1 MVAGKCSTERA
12 REMLGEAAFCIQPEA
27 VRERLEQTAEMQEIC
42 ALEATFPQSGYV
54 DVLHFLGKV
63 GVEGAYL
70 DEPELLTLA
79 QLADTASSIAAF
91 FARNSDAPPPSAASS
106 VTSSATAASAT
117 AAARK
122 ADRYPRLAEMAQ
134 ALQTLAPVS
143 RGIAGLVDR
152 FGRVKDSASPELALL
167 RRQLVEV
174 QQQVG
179 RRMQAILRKA
189 QADGYADA
197 DAEVS
202 IRDGRAVIPVSASAK
217 RKVAGMVL
225 DESAT
230 GKTSFI
236 EPAEVVE
243 LNNRLRELGFAE
255 KREVVKILIQFTAF
269 LRPFLPPLTQAAEL
283 VARVD
288 FIRAKALFANSIG
301 GVKPALVDGQAIA
314 WRSARHPL
322 LEAALKKEGKAI
334 VPLDLH
340 LSPEKHILLI
350 SGPNAGGKSACIKT
364 AGLLQYMLQCGFPIP
379 VGVDSQAGIFDAI
392 FIDIGDEQSLEND
405 LSTYSSHLQ
414 SMKYFLRHAS
424 ARTLALIDEFGT
436 GTEPQLG
443 GAIAEATLGAL
454 VESKAFA
461 IVTTHYA
468 NLKYFAGNTPGV
480 QNGAMLFDVQKI
492 EPVFRLEYG
501 APGSSFAFEIA
512 RKIGLPDE
520 VISKARALLGD
531 KHADFDKSLRSIA
544 RDRRYW
550 EEKRA
555 RVKLA
560 DKRLEELTLRYE
572 RELAQ
577 LRDERKRIIQEAK
590 EAAKKLLGEAN
601 RTIENTIRSIKEA
614 QADKE
619 KTREARAQLQAFA
632 QSVATPAAADDG
644 DAAIARKMER
654 LKEQQQRRRGEVKA
668 QRGERDLAQDA
679 DRRNPSEGL
688 LFVGGA
694 ARIVGQSVAGE
705 IVKVN
710 DNGSV
715 VLAMGNIYTT
725 VAADRLEPLSRN
737 LARSMAK
744 SSGAGSAT
752 LSVER
757 LNFKPAIDVRGM
769 RADEALREV
778 EELIDRAM
786 MFGVGEVRILHGKGT
801 GALKEQIRRYLKS
814 LPGVTAVA
822 DEHVQQGGAGVSVV
836 KL

>member
-1 MVAGKCSTERA
+1 
-12 REMLGEAAFCIQPEA
+12 MLAEAAFCTRFEE
-27 VRERLEQTAEMQEIC
+27 VRELLEQTAEMQEIC
-42 ALEATFPQSGYV
+42 AVDNAFPQSGYV
-54 DVLHFLGKV
+54 DVLHFLGKA

-79 QLADTASSIAAF
+79 QLVDTASSIAAF
-91 FARNSDAPPPSAASS
+91 FARNADAPTTTTTTAAAA
-106 VTSSATAASAT
+106 ATAA
-117 AAARK
+117 AALVARK

-134 ALQTLAPVS
+134 ALQALSPVS
-143 RGIAGLVDR
+143 RGIANLVDKL
-152 FGRVKDSASPELALL
+152 GRVKDSASPELALL
-167 RRQLVEV
+167 RRQMVEV

-189 QADGYADA
+189 QADGYVDE

-202 IRDGRAVIPVSASAK
+202 IRDGRAVIPVSASCK

-255 KREVVKILIQFTAF
+255 KREVLKILIRFTAF
-269 LRPFLPPLTQAAEL
+269 LRPFLPPLEQAAEL
-283 VARVD
+283 VASID

-301 GVKPALVDGQAIA
+301 GLMPALIDRQAMA
-314 WRSARHPL
+314 WRAARHPL
-322 LEAALKKEGKAI
+322 LEAALKKDGKHI
-334 VPLDLH
+334 VPLNLH
-340 LSPEKHILLI
+340 LTPEKHILLI
-350 SGPNAGGKSACIKT
+350 SGPNAGGKSVCIKT

-379 VGVDSQAGIFDAI
+379 VGEDSQAGIFDAI

-414 SMKYFLRHAS
+414 SMKYFLRHAN
-424 ARTLALIDEFGT
+424 AKTLALIDELGT

-454 VESKAFA
+454 AESKAFA

-468 NLKYFAGNTPGV
+468 NLKYFAGSTPGI

-501 APGSSFAFEIA
+501 TPGSSFAFEIA

-555 RVKLA
+555 RVKMA
-560 DKRLEELTLRYE
+560 DKRLEELTVRYE

-590 EAAKKLLGEAN
+590 EEAKKLLGEAN

-614 QADKE
+614 QADRE
-619 KTREARAQLQAFA
+619 KTRLARASLQAFA
-632 QSVATPAAADDG
+632 QNVATPAEDDG
-644 DAAIARKMER
+644 DAAITRKMER
-654 LKEQQQRRRGEVKA
+654 VGEQQRRRGEVKA
-668 QRGERDLAQDA
+668 RRGEHDPAQGTDA
-679 DRRNPSEGL
+679 PSASENR

-725 VAADRLEPLSRN
+725 VAADKLEPVSRN
-737 LARSMAK
+737 LLRSMAK
-744 SSGAGSAT
+744 NSGTGSST

-757 LNFKPAIDVRGM
+757 LNFKPAVDLRGL
-769 RADEALREV
+769 RVEDALREV

-801 GALKEQIRRYLKS
+801 GTLKEQIRRYLKL
-814 LPGVTAVA
+814 LPGVTAVE

-836 KL
+836 KMR